1 MSFLRF
7 LMFLSLIVWI
17 GGLIF
22 FPVVAQTAFSV
33 LPTRNLAGMIVGRS
47 LTILHWMAIASGIIF
62 LTSSLIYNRL
72 TTGSMHAFGARHIL
86 ICLMLL
92 LTLISQFGIIP
103 RMNALKASM
112 PAEIDAVPLDNP
124 ARVQFDALHVWST
137 KIEQGV
143 LVLGLVLIYLTAQV
157 K

>member
-1 MSFLRF
+1 
-7 LMFLSLIVWI
+7 MFLSLIVWI

-62 LTSSLIYNRL
+62 LISSLIYNRL
-72 TTGSMHAFGARHIL
+72 TTGLLRAFGARHIL

-112 PAEIDAVPLDNP
+112 PGEIDTVAVDNP

-143 LVLGLVLIYLTAQV
+143 LVLGLVLIYLTAQI

>member
-1 MSFLRF
+1 
-7 LMFLSLIVWI
+7 MFLSLVVWI

-22 FPVVAQTAFSV
+22 FPVVAQTAFTV
-33 LPTRNLAGMIVGRS
+33 LPTRHLAGSVVGRS
-47 LTILHWMAIASGIIF
+47 LTILHWMAIVSGIIF
-62 LTSSLIYNRL
+62 LISSLLHNRFS
-72 TTGSMHAFGARHIL
+72 TGSMHVFGARHIL

-92 LTLISQFGIIP
+92 LTLISQFGVIP
-103 RMNALKASM
+103 RMNTLRASL
-112 PAEIDAVPLDNP
+112 PGEIDSVPADNP
-124 ARVQFDALHVWST
+124 ARMQFDSLHVWST

>member
-33 LPTRNLAGMIVGRS
+33 LPTRNLAGLVVGRS
-47 LTILHWMAIASGIIF
+47 LTILHWMAIASGVIF
-62 LTSSLIYNRL
+62 LISSLIYNRL

-112 PAEIDAVPLDNP
+112 PGEIDAVPLDNP
-124 ARVQFDALHVWST
+124 ARIQFDALHVWST
-137 KIEQGV
+137 KVEQGV

>member
-47 LTILHWMAIASGIIF
+47 LTILHWMAIASGVIF
-62 LTSSLIYNRL
+62 LISSLIYNRL

>member
-22 FPVVAQTAFSV
+22 FPVVAQTAFSM

-47 LTILHWMAIASGIIF
+47 LTLLHWMAIASGVIF
-62 LTSSLIYNRL
+62 LISSLIYNRL
-72 TTGSMHAFGARHIL
+72 TTGSLHAFGARHIL

-103 RMNALKASM
+103 RMNTLKASM
-112 PAEIDAVPLDNP
+112 PGEIDTVPLDNP
-124 ARVQFDALHVWST
+124 ARMQFDALHVWST
-137 KIEQGV
+137 KVEQGV

>member
-7 LMFLSLIVWI
+7 LVLLSLIVWL

-33 LPTRNLAGMIVGRS
+33 LPTRQLAGSVVGRS
-47 LTILHWMAIASGIIF
+47 LGILHWMGMISAVVF
-62 LTSSLIYNRL
+62 LASSLLLSRL
-72 TTGSMHAFGARHIL
+72 STGEAHLFAPRNVL

-103 RMNALKASM
+103 RMDAIRASIGRSTRRLLTALRACNSM
-112 PAEIDAVPLDNP
+112 PCTTGRHESRAECYCS
-124 ARVQFDALHVWST
+124 VWW
-137 KIEQGV
+137 
-143 LVLGLVLIYLTAQV
+143 LLT
-157 K
+157 

>member
-47 LTILHWMAIASGIIF
+47 LTILHWMAVASGIIF
-62 LTSSLIYNRL
+62 LISSLTYNRL